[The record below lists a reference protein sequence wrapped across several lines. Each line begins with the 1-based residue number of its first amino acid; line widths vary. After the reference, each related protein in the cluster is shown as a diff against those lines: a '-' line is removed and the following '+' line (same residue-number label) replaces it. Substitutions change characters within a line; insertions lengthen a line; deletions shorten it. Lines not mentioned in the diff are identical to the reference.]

1 MAAVELLSA
10 ALAAEDVTEKTE
22 KLQELKQ
29 QLDADADG
37 AIAATLDAELPALV
51 GLLSGE
57 AAVPALGVATALA
70 RWTHSSNSLLEHGAV
85 PVLVQLLTPTETPPP
100 PPAEGEEAAAEPP
113 AEPELIYPTPSLA
126 QRGCAALGAVATHP
140 EGRLELA
147 AAGAVAALVAL
158 LAPRYDDQAAV
169 QSEAM
174 LVLSHCAGEAAC
186 REQAREHVAPLLRLL
201 APLLDAAAK
210 PPPAGGEAVAAVEL
224 RSRLLLCV
232 GLLAYDSQLKK
243 SLLDAGALPIL
254 VQALRLPL
262 TPPAAEAAD
271 AAADDDE

>member
-100 PPAEGEEAAAEPP
+100 PPAEGEEGAEAEPP
-113 AEPELIYPTPSLA
+113 PPPPTEFYLEAIFSASGRAVL
-126 QRGCAALGAVATHP
+126 RGAVVPAAVPPGEWALHLTDVTEGAAALQLPAVPPVVIPLT
-140 EGRLELA
+140 
-147 AAGAVAALVAL
+147 VAA
-158 LAPRYDDQAAV
+158 
-169 QSEAM
+169 
-174 LVLSHCAGEAAC
+174 
-186 REQAREHVAPLLRLL
+186 
-201 APLLDAAAK
+201 
-210 PPPAGGEAVAAVEL
+210 PPPEEEEE
-224 RSRLLLCV
+224 
-232 GLLAYDSQLKK
+232 Y
-243 SLLDAGALPIL
+243 
-254 VQALRLPL
+254 
-262 TPPAAEAAD
+262 
-271 AAADDDE
+271 